1 MVLGETLL
9 GRYTVDRQ
17 IAEGGMGI
25 VYRAVDRD
33 GTPVCIKRV
42 RTEAG
47 ATAEVLARFKR
58 EAEVHSMLDHPNI
71 ASLHTVGSSAD
82 GTPFFVM
89 EFVHGQSL
97 GEILEAGPLPIRR
110 ALHLAGQVLSALAY
124 AHQFGLVHRDLKPD
138 NVLVAPGPPEQ
149 AKIID
154 FGLVK
159 LLQDVHAGDEAK
171 QLTAQGVLFGT
182 PQYMSPEHITGEP
195 IDARSDLYAM
205 GVMLFMMLTGRP
217 PFDSPEI
224 TDLWRAH
231 MYAPVPAL
239 ASFNPAVTDDNLDAI
254 VQILLAKK
262 ACDRFDNA
270 GAARRALLSLL

>member
-1 MVLGETLL
+1 
-9 GRYTVDRQ
+9 
-17 IAEGGMGI
+17 MGV
-25 VYRAVDRD
+25 VYRAIDRD

-47 ATAEVLARFKR
+47 ATAEVLARFQR

-71 ASLHTVGSSAD
+71 ASLYAVGSTD
-82 GTPFFVM
+82 EGVPFFVM
-89 EFVHGQSL
+89 EFVEGLSL
-97 GEILEAGPLPIRR
+97 GEILERGPLPIRR
-110 ALHLAGQVLSALAY
+110 ALRLAAQILSALAY

-138 NVLVAPGPPEQ
+138 NVLIERGIPGQ

-159 LLQDVHAGDEAK
+159 LLQDVHAGDAAK

-205 GVMLFMMLTGRP
+205 GVMLFVMLTGRP
-217 PFDSPEI
+217 PFDDPEI
-224 TDLWRAH
+224 TELWRKH
-231 MYAPVPAL
+231 MNAPVPTL
-239 ASFNPAVTDDNLDAI
+239 SSFNPKLTDDNLDAI
-254 VQILLAKK
+254 VQTLLAKRPG
-262 ACDRFDNA
+262 DRFDHA

>member
-47 ATAEVLARFKR
+47 ATAEVLARFER

-71 ASLHTVGSSAD
+71 ASLYTVGSSAD

-89 EFVHGQSL
+89 EFVHGPSL
-97 GEILEAGPLPIRR
+97 GEILEAGPLPVPR

-195 IDARSDLYAM
+195 IDARADLYAM
-205 GVMLFMMLTGRP
+205 GVMLFVMLTGRP
-217 PFDSPEI
+217 PFDDPEI
-224 TDLWRAH
+224 TELWRAH
-231 MYAPVPAL
+231 MYAPVPRL
-239 ASFNPAVTDDNLDAI
+239 ATFNPSVTDENLDAI
-254 VQILLAKK
+254 VQTLLAKK
-262 ACDRFDNA
+262 ASDRFDHA